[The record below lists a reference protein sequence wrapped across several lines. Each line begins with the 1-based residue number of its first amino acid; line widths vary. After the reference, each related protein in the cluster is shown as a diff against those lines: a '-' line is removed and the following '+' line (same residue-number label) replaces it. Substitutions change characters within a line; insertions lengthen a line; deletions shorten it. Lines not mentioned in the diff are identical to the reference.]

1 MWSPFSFYFLENFS
15 LFFDTLSNL
24 NYKTA
29 RDRKLCDLSF
39 LSLAVCIILEFNPCA
54 GSIIIQ
60 LHVRL
65 PLIHIIKTREGLAF
79 CQP

>member
-29 RDRKLCDLSF
+29 RDRKLSDLSF

-54 GSIIIQ
+54 GSIIIK
-60 LHVRL
+60 LHAGL
-65 PLIHIIKTREGLAF
+65 PLLHIIKTREGLAL